1 MVTIYRTHLLS
12 AAQVIV
18 CECELSVKGFFFS
31 SVLLLCQGHLLKP
44 LRYTIAIAYG
54 FLCTIDGIQVAFS
67 LHGSTQFRL
76 LFFSFPMWHRSHM
89 VHNHVSR
96 KKSHGFQYSP
106 IGFRT
111 HLYVEINQIWI
122 GYMHLCLP
130 CKRSD
135 RIFSYKCDSYIIE
148 KCFHFEQSRCVLVTA
163 VVSDGLWA
171 HERFSPI
178 RSIET
183 TK

>member
-1 MVTIYRTHLLS
+1 MNVSWVWRCWVFAPMSRSFIETS
-12 AAQVIV
+12 
-18 CECELSVKGFFFS
+18 SVYYSNSIWFSLYHRWHTGRIFTAWFKWPNSDLFFFS
-31 SVLLLCQGHLLKP
+31 
-44 LRYTIAIAYG
+44 
-54 FLCTIDGIQVAFS
+54 
-67 LHGSTQFRL
+67 
-76 LFFSFPMWHRSHM
+76 PMWHRSHM
-89 VHNHVSR
+89 VHDHVSR

-106 IGFRT
+106 IGFRP

-122 GYMHLCLP
+122 GYMHLRLP

-171 HERFSPI
+171 DERFSPI